1 MSHSCSLKFK
11 IYKAFCDGKS
21 TLDIEDELSGSRGLS
36 GSRRWDYIERFYGK
50 MTGATCELALHV
62 TPLWLSYLED
72 RPGK

>member
-50 MTGATCELALHV
+50 MTGDL
-62 TPLWLSYLED
+62 
-72 RPGK
+72 